1 MDDSETKRIWHEY
14 GRRRTQAFAMFV
26 AALVAPAILALV
38 ARAHNRVVLATAF
51 VVLVATYVCFGIA
64 VLRFWNWK
72 CPQCRRRFI
81 GFYGG
86 FSFLRRKCFHCG
98 LRIGVPGFVRQ
109 TDQTQS
115 GASCQDGAPTQ
126 TFPAAPASSPGSDL
140 RPSDTGIPRWR
151 QPLGHTFPALCRV

>member
-14 GRRRTQAFAMFV
+14 GRHRTQAFAMFV
-26 AALVAPAILALV
+26 AALVAPGILALV
-38 ARAHNRVVLATAF
+38 ARTDNRVGLASAF
-51 VVLVATYVCFGIA
+51 VVLVAIYVCFGIA

-98 LRIGVPGFVRQ
+98 LRIGCPP
-109 TDQTQS
+109 S
-115 GASCQDGAPTQ
+115 GDVAISGRR
-126 TFPAAPASSPGSDL
+126 S
-140 RPSDTGIPRWR
+140 
-151 QPLGHTFPALCRV
+151 